1 MTDSENGTP
10 AVAVVTGGG
19 AGIGAAVCRRLAQA
33 GWHVIVNDISA
44 PAGERTAAELQRDGG
59 QCSLVAGA
67 AHEPEVAE
75 AIRALIAGQH
85 HGRIDLLV
93 NNVGDF
99 RPAARTF
106 AHSTSGQWRQLYEVN
121 LLHVFQLTH
130 VLLPAMIARRAGSIV
145 NVSTVEAFRGIPG
158 HAVYSAFKAGVTG
171 FTRSLAVEV
180 GQYGI
185 RVNAIAPDLMDTEQT
200 PRAAML
206 RGRPEPSVRTWV
218 PLGRFGEP
226 DDCARVV
233 EFLASPAAGFV
244 TGHTITVDGGT
255 LAASGWYGR
264 ANGKGFTNL
273 PNQP

>member
-1 MTDSENGTP
+1 MADGENGP
-10 AVAVVTGGG
+10 APVAVVTGG
-19 AGIGAAVCRRLAQA
+19 AGIGAAVCRRLARA

-44 PAGERTAAELQRDGG
+44 PAGERTLAQLWEDGG
-59 QCSLVAGA
+59 QGTLVIGP
-67 AHEPEVAE
+67 AHELAVAE
-75 AIRALIAGQH
+75 AIRTLIFGEH
-85 HGRIDLLV
+85 GGRIDLLV

-106 AHSTSGQWRQLYEVN
+106 VRSTAEQWQRLYEVN

-145 NVSTVEAFRGIPG
+145 NVSTVEAFRAIPG

-185 RVNAIAPDLMDTEQT
+185 RVNAIAPDLMDTDQT

-206 RGRPEPSVRTWV
+206 RGRPESSIRTWV

-226 DDCARVV
+226 DDCAKVV

-255 LAASGWYGR
+255 LAAGGWYGR
-264 ANGKGFTNL
+264 SDGKGFTNL

>member
-1 MTDSENGTP
+1 MAESENGP
-10 AVAVVTGGG
+10 ASVAVVTGGG
-19 AGIGAAVCRRLAQA
+19 AGIGAAVCRRLARA

-44 PAGERTAAELQRDGG
+44 PAGERTLAQIREDGG
-59 QCSLVAGA
+59 QGTLVTGP
-67 AHEPEVAE
+67 AHELPVAE
-75 AIRALIAGQH
+75 AIRALIFGEH
-85 HGRIDLLV
+85 SGRIDLLV

-106 AHSTSGQWRQLYEVN
+106 VRSTAEQWQRLYEVN

-130 VLLPAMIARRAGSIV
+130 VLLPAMIARRSGSIV
-145 NVSTVEAFRGIPG
+145 NVSTVEAFRAIPG

-180 GQYGI
+180 GQHGI
-185 RVNAIAPDLMDTEQT
+185 RVNAIAPDLMDTDQT

-206 RGRPEPSVRTWV
+206 RGRPESSIRTWV

-226 DDCARVV
+226 DDCAKVV
-233 EFLASPAAGFV
+233 EFLASPAAEFV

-255 LAASGWYGR
+255 LAAGGWYGR
-264 ANGKGFTNL
+264 ADGKGFTNL